1 MVKRKKVD
9 KNINEKRKAGLVIIF
24 VSVIVMIIGFF
35 AGGIW
40 TLTLDFGYINNNDDI
55 NGGGF
60 NAEIIDVNDIDADNL
75 FQSSYFNALNILSDT
90 IAFGT
95 TWLEVCE
102 FGQIDVNGEVYVK
115 TCSDKYKTTQDIVNS
130 LKNYLSVD
138 YIKEL
143 MGDNFIDQDG
153 NLYIKPVL
161 IDKNNDYIEFV
172 SYTVKQKTSDK
183 IIYIVKSKYGKLG
196 CESNCQYSY
205 STDKFILTREE
216 NKWVVSNLEMPY

>member
-1 MVKRKKVD
+1 
-9 KNINEKRKAGLVIIF
+9 
-24 VSVIVMIIGFF
+24 
-35 AGGIW
+35 
-40 TLTLDFGYINNNDDI
+40 
-55 NGGGF
+55 
-60 NAEIIDVNDIDADNL
+60 
-75 FQSSYFNALNILSDT
+75 
-90 IAFGT
+90 
-95 TWLEVCE
+95 
-102 FGQIDVNGEVYVK
+102 
-115 TCSDKYKTTQDIVNS
+115 
-130 LKNYLSVD
+130 
-138 YIKEL
+138 